1 MFSLLIILLG
11 LFIGVPLLLRKL
23 GRTPMRRFPAN
34 SGPTD
39 SWSSPDN
46 RMLSLDTPMPEG
58 SAEDKASDCGSDDR
72 GSSDSGSDCSSDSG
86 SSSSSSS
93 D

>member
-23 GRTPMRRFPAN
+23 GRTPIRRFPAH

-39 SWSSPDN
+39 TWSSPDN

-58 SAEDKASDCGSDDR
+58 SPPASSAEDKA
-72 GSSDSGSDCSSDSG
+72 SDSGSDCSSDSG
-86 SSSSSSS
+86 NSS